1 MGVLAL
7 IAGIAALV
15 ALITAV
21 VKLTLLAMS
30 WISNKVKEKLK
41 NRNTQKV
48 AIGDI
53 NKIIESCDNQVS
65 IDALEEI
72 AEKGATH
79 IVADVDYNGNVESV
93 EAFDVDKIE
102 GRADELINRT
112 GEGLVVIS

>member
-1 MGVLAL
+1 MLGL
-7 IAGIAALV
+7 ILGIAAL
-15 ALITAV
+15 AAFITIV

-48 AIGDI
+48 AVGDI
-53 NKIIESCDNQVS
+53 NKIIESCDNQIA
-65 IDALEEI
+65 IDELEKI
-72 AEKGATH
+72 ADEGVTH

-93 EAFDVDKIE
+93 EAYDVDRIE
-102 GRADELINRT
+102 GRADDLINRT

>member
-15 ALITAV
+15 ALITVV

-48 AIGDI
+48 AVGDI
-53 NKIIESCDNQVS
+53 NKIIESCDNN
-65 IDALEEI
+65 IDLSELEKI
-72 AEKGATH
+72 ADEGVTH

-93 EAFDVDKIE
+93 EAYDVDKIE

>member
-1 MGVLAL
+1 MLGL
-7 IAGIAALV
+7 ILGIAAL
-15 ALITAV
+15 AAFITIV

-48 AIGDI
+48 ALGDI
-53 NKIIESCDNQVS
+53 NKIIESCDNQIA
-65 IDALEEI
+65 IDELEKI
-72 AEKGATH
+72 ADEGVTH

-93 EAFDVDKIE
+93 EAYDVDKIE